1 MQTWEM
7 SALPA
12 RTAFSLA
19 QSYCHACPL
28 ICWDFPARHAWRG
41 RVPPAMQHLGIHPSS
56 LWSQPRLV
64 SANLS
69 EISPSPKESTR
80 QNRPVCTSQA
90 TLGGRGGGEATC
102 RRGSAEKKSLVNPS
116 AGEVAAPPP
125 PALAVSVRS
134 GALHSSGTL
143 PVCLA
148 HLLN

>member
-1 MQTWEM
+1 MQTWEV

-28 ICWDFPARHAWRG
+28 ICWDFPTRHAWRG
-41 RVPPAMQHLGIHPSS
+41 REPPAMQHLGIHPSS
-56 LWSQPRLV
+56 LRSQPWLV

-69 EISPSPKESTR
+69 KISPSPKEGTK

-90 TLGGRGGGEATC
+90 TLGGREGEATC
-102 RRGSAEKKSLVNPS
+102 RQGSAGKKSLVNPS

>member
-1 MQTWEM
+1 
-7 SALPA
+7 
-12 RTAFSLA
+12 
-19 QSYCHACPL
+19 
-28 ICWDFPARHAWRG
+28 
-41 RVPPAMQHLGIHPSS
+41 MQHLGIHPSS
-56 LWSQPRLV
+56 LQSQPRLV

-69 EISPSPKESTR
+69 EISPSPKESTK

-90 TLGGRGGGEATC
+90 TLGGREGEATC
-102 RRGSAEKKSLVNPS
+102 RQGSAGKKSLVNPS